1 MALEISK
8 EVIQDKENT
17 REGIVIDKG
26 VILTEDR
33 IENNYDL
40 YTKYINFFTSYPD
53 LFIDM
58 ITPKE
63 SNFKLF
69 PYQRIFLRACMRYR
83 YHYCTAPRAFA
94 KSFLSILAL
103 YLRCIFLPR
112 SKVFIC
118 APGKEQGTKIAM
130 EKLTE
135 LWDLFPLLEK
145 EIISKNFQ
153 ANLVRIV
160 FRNGSVFDIVAA
172 QDAQRGGRRH
182 AGIIDE
188 VRRKCMK
195 FLDFIKRINTFYVG
209 GKENEMLCLFDCQ

>member
-33 IENNYDL
+33 IESNYDL

>member
-1 MALEISK
+1 MALQIAVDNIVDTE
-8 EVIQDKENT
+8 ET
-17 REGIVIDKG
+17 REGIKIDKG
-26 VILTEDR
+26 AILTEDR
-33 IENNYDL
+33 IDKNYDL
-40 YTKYINFFTSYPD
+40 YTWYITFFTAYPD

-145 EIISKNFQ
+145 EVISKNFQ

-160 FRNGSVFDIVAA
+160 FRNG
-172 QDAQRGGRRH
+172 
-182 AGIIDE
+182 
-188 VRRKCMK
+188 
-195 FLDFIKRINTFYVG
+195 
-209 GKENEMLCLFDCQ
+209 